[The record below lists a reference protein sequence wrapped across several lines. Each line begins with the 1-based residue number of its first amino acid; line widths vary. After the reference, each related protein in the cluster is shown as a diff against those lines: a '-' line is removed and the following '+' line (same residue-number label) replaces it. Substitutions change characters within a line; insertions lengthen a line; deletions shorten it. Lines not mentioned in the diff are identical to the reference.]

1 MDTLIYI
8 AYNSLI
14 LWKSINTMTGTMRV
28 TFEEHVYEVPHSLLE
43 FHPGNILTQAASE
56 QHQSYPEGIV
66 VLKGDG
72 SLFKL
77 ILSFLQDDGGIILPS
92 NVSKSSFLNQLTF
105 YGIKNIDATKILS
118 KSDLSPL
125 PQVRLRQGDIHRI
138 NSWDVQVAILVL
150 AKKCATL
157 HIRTGGEMAVTVKQG
172 RTQDETITCSAEM
185 WKTLWFLIYENFDCV
200 CEDCNRHLFKV
211 GLKMISVKAASES
224 YAMTVLMEPAG
235 IAG

>member
-14 LWKSINTMTGTMRV
+14 LWKSINTMTGTIRV

-43 FHPGNILTQAASE
+43 FHPNNILTQAASE

-125 PQVRLRQGDIHRI
+125 PQVMSRQEKIDRV
-138 NSWDVQVAILVL
+138 NSWDVHIAIIVL
-150 AKKCATL
+150 ATKCTIM
-157 HIRTGGEMAVTVKQG
+157 HFRSGREMVVTVKQG

-185 WKTLWFLIYENFDCV
+185 WKTMCDQFFENFDFV
-200 CEDCNRHLFKV
+200 REDCNRYLFKV
-211 GLKMISVKAASES
+211 GLKMITVRIEPKS
-224 YAMTVLMEPAG
+224 YAMTVFMETAG